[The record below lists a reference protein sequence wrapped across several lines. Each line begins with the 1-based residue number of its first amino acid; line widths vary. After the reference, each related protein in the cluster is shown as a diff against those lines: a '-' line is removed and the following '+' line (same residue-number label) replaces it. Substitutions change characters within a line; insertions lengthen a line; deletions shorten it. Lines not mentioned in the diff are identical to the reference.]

1 MRYLSEMRIYFK
13 AHFALLSDAQYWAN
27 TSNALEC
34 CNRFTH
40 NGRSNGNLAHK
51 ATLPLELQYHNP
63 AKSSFVCVSAIHPPS
78 PPERWR
84 SPRIGRQLVEPGR
97 YYGGALRTTPAP
109 LRTPRTY
116 IGAAL
121 RRPPTTPL
129 SVARTYFAGTA
140 PSNALHVQF
149 YYHASTIPTLDHFQK
164 FLNIL
169 LWEPE
174 IRFLKVDAH
183 CTEGQPAKKRER
195 KLETKWK
202 TALWAR
208 WTYIDRASPVVLLF
222 TCH

>member
-1 MRYLSEMRIYFK
+1 MIPNPYYWQWQRQWHYIVEMRYFSEMRIYFR

-27 TSNALEC
+27 TSNVLKC

-51 ATLPLELQYHNP
+51 ATLPLKLQYHNP

-121 RRPPTTPL
+121 RRPPTTVSNRERCCSTTPL
-129 SVARTYFAGTA
+129 SVARTYFAGTT
-140 PSNALHVQF
+140 PSNALHV
-149 YYHASTIPTLDHFQK
+149 
-164 FLNIL
+164 
-169 LWEPE
+169 
-174 IRFLKVDAH
+174 
-183 CTEGQPAKKRER
+183 
-195 KLETKWK
+195 
-202 TALWAR
+202 
-208 WTYIDRASPVVLLF
+208 
-222 TCH
+222 

>member
-1 MRYLSEMRIYFK
+1 MSPIELSWTAKNHFTIVLQPSFCDWRTFFGLSQDEDSKLMILNPYHCIVEMRYFWEMRIYFK

-40 NGRSNGNLAHK
+40 NGRSNRNLAHK
-51 ATLPLELQYHNP
+51 AMLPLKLQYHNP

-84 SPRIGRQLVEPGR
+84 SPRIGRQLLEPGR
-97 YYGGALRTTPAP
+97 YYGGTLRTTPAP

-140 PSNALHVQF
+140 PSNALHV
-149 YYHASTIPTLDHFQK
+149 
-164 FLNIL
+164 
-169 LWEPE
+169 
-174 IRFLKVDAH
+174 
-183 CTEGQPAKKRER
+183 
-195 KLETKWK
+195 
-202 TALWAR
+202 
-208 WTYIDRASPVVLLF
+208 
-222 TCH
+222 